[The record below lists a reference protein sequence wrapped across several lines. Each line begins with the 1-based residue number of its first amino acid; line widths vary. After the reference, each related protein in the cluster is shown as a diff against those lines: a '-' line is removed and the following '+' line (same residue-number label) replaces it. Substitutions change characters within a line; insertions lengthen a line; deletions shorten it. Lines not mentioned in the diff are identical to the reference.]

1 MDAIIGTIGEAAVGL
16 LVLAGAVVSVLS
28 AFGLIRLPDAYLRSH
43 AATKSATLGVLLVL
57 SGAFLYFMFALEH
70 VSAKLL
76 LGIVFVFV
84 TAPVS
89 GHLNGRAA
97 YRSGV
102 PLWEKSVRDDLKR
115 VLLEEKRAGGAK
127 DGR

>member
-1 MDAIIGTIGEAAVGL
+1 MSMETISAWGETLIGL
-16 LVLAGAVVSVLS
+16 LVLAGAVIS
-28 AFGLIRLPDAYLRSH
+28 AISAYGLIKLPDFYLRTH
-43 AATKSATLGVLLVL
+43 AATKSATLGVLFILT
-57 SGAFLYFMFALEH
+57 GAFLYFSFYLDH

-84 TAPVS
+84 TAPVA

-102 PLWEKSVRDDLKR
+102 PLWEQSVRDDWGDS
-115 VLLEEKRAGGAK
+115 VEKERQ
-127 DGR
+127 RL